1 MTWHSFLLFV
11 HVSMAIIWIGGG
23 LMMQLFGVRAA
34 MSDDPSRMAALGE
47 DIEWIAN
54 RVFIPASL
62 LAFLSGVLLVVESD
76 FYGFGDDWIV
86 IALVLYATT
95 FLAGLLFLGP
105 ESGRIGKLTAE
116 GSPQAGPRTMRLIM
130 LSRLDLVLLFLIVYD
145 MTVKPDF
152 GDAGSYVWAVVAA
165 AISVGIIHWRYR
177 VALVRGGS
185 PRAATSSLSSSTST
199 APPLTRSPSET

>member
-1 MTWHSFLLFV
+1 MTWYSFLLFV

-23 LMMQLFGVRAA
+23 LMMQLFGVRAS
-34 MSDDPSRMAALGE
+34 MSGEPARMAAVGE

-54 RVFIPASL
+54 RLFIPASL
-62 LAFLSGVLLVVESD
+62 LAFLTGVLLVIESD

-105 ESGRIGKLTAE
+105 ESGRVGKLNAE
-116 GSPQAGPRTMRLIM
+116 RSPDAGPRTLRLIM
-130 LSRLDLVLLFLIVYD
+130 MSRLDLVLLFLIVYD

-152 GDAGSYVWAVVAA
+152 GDAGSWVWALVGA
-165 AISVGIIHWRYR
+165 AIAVGVIVWRYR
-177 VALVRGGS
+177 VALAQGGPP
-185 PRAATSSLSSSTST
+185 PRAEVA
-199 APPLTRSPSET
+199 

>member
-1 MTWHSFLLFV
+1 MTWYTFLLFV

-34 MSDDPSRMAALGE
+34 MSHEPSRMAALGE

-62 LAFLSGVLLVVESD
+62 LAFLSGVLLVIESD

-86 IALVLYATT
+86 IATRPLCDDLPRRASVPR
-95 FLAGLLFLGP
+95 AGIGSDR
-105 ESGRIGKLTAE
+105 EAHGGRLTSSRP
-116 GSPQAGPRTMRLIM
+116 GTMRLIM

-152 GDAGSYVWAVVAA
+152 GDAGPYVWAVIAA
-165 AISVGIIHWRYR
+165 AIAVGVIYWRYR
-177 VALVRGGS
+177 VALARGGS
-185 PRAATSSLSSSTST
+185 PPVRQRLALELDEHRAAGDTV
-199 APPLTRSPSET
+199 AG